1 MSGAPIRTGT
11 IQLPKPPISIGIT
24 KKNIIINAW
33 DVTTTLYMC
42 ALPININPPSWAN
55 SNRIAMDKT
64 IPTMPEKPPR
74 IM

>member
-1 MSGAPIRTGT
+1 MSGAPIKTGT

-42 ALPININPPSWAN
+42 ALPININPPS
-55 SNRIAMDKT
+55 
-64 IPTMPEKPPR
+64 
-74 IM
+74 